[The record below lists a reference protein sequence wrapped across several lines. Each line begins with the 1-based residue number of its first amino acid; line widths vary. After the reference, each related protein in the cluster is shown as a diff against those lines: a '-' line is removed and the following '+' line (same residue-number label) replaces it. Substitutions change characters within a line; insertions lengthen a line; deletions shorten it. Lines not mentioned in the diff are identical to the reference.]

1 MRHRTDTALPDAHLV
16 LLKTA
21 ESWTLMLCQPRNL
34 LHRATTAT
42 DGKPGRARRLLIDEN
57 LWATRYWVLGS
68 RNGWISDNVLIALRW
83 IQRLSSGPC
92 AMALDLSPEALN
104 QAPWSEPMYSL
115 MCERKVAVR
124 MLLGRAGHWT
134 GTAAAAA

>member
-1 MRHRTDTALPDAHLV
+1 
-16 LLKTA
+16 
-21 ESWTLMLCQPRNL
+21 
-34 LHRATTAT
+34 
-42 DGKPGRARRLLIDEN
+42 
-57 LWATRYWVLGS
+57 
-68 RNGWISDNVLIALRW
+68 
-83 IQRLSSGPC
+83 
-92 AMALDLSPEALN
+92 LSPEALN